1 MYPRPKTAAEV
12 FMVKTAFVRSVKPE
26 RPVIAA
32 VEKFSA
38 QPFME
43 GPTKS
48 KTAAKRADQVSTS
61 ALWPPRLPATR
72 ISVVARA
79 SG

>member
-1 MYPRPKTAAEV
+1 M
-12 FMVKTAFVRSVKPE
+12 
-26 RPVIAA
+26 AA

-38 QPFME
+38 QPFIE

-48 KTAAKRADQVSTS
+48 KSAARAAEYESTM
-61 ALWPPRLPATR
+61 ALRPPRLPATR

-79 SG
+79 SGNGSRPWRSRTK

>member
-1 MYPRPKTAAEV
+1 V
-12 FMVKTAFVRSVKPE
+12 FIVKTAFVRSVKPV
-26 RPVIAA
+26 RPGIAA

-38 QPFME
+38 QPFIE

-48 KTAAKRADQVSTS
+48 KTAAKRADQVSTR

>member
-1 MYPRPKTAAEV
+1 M
-12 FMVKTAFVRSVKPE
+12 KTAFSFSVNGASAPML
-26 RPVIAA
+26 A

-38 QPFME
+38 QPRIE

-48 KTAAKRADQVSTS
+48 KMAAMIPAYDSTTALR
-61 ALWPPRLPATR
+61 PPRLPATR

-79 SG
+79 SGKGSFPCRSRTK